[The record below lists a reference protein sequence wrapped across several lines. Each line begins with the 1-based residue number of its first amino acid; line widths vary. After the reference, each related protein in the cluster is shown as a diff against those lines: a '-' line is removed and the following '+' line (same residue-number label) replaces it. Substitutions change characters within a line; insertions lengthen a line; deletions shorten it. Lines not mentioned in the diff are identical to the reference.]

1 LPPNASPIFQKL
13 PAQNKVDVFTAN
25 RQITVPLCAMS
36 KPKLIKFSEYTAFPN
51 TYDIQD
57 AETTKGN
64 WQAIFGNNNPIVIE
78 LACGKGDYTV
88 GLARLN
94 PNINY
99 IGVDIKSNRMWT
111 GAKAAITEN
120 LNNVRFL
127 RTHIDNITEYFAP
140 NEVHEIWITFA
151 DPQPHKARK
160 RLSSYKF
167 LNLYRQI
174 ARATA
179 LVNVKTDSDLFYEST
194 LEQVQ
199 RDQLT
204 LLQNIPNV
212 YQLVPVP
219 PVLQIQTYYEKMW
232 LAIGRTI
239 KFCQFVLGDCV
250 SQPAPEE
257 EDSNSSEEPCTL

>member
-25 RQITVPLCAMS
+25 RQITVPLYTMS

-57 AETTKGN
+57 AETTNGN

-174 ARATA
+174 APATA

-212 YQLVPVP
+212 YQLMPVP

-257 EDSNSSEEPCTL
+257 DDSISWE

>member
-1 LPPNASPIFQKL
+1 
-13 PAQNKVDVFTAN
+13 
-25 RQITVPLCAMS
+25 MS

-140 NEVHEIWITFA
+140 HEVHEIWITFA

-167 LNLYRQI
+167 LNLYRRI
-174 ARATA
+174 APATA

-199 RDQLT
+199 RDGLT
-204 LLQNIPNV
+204 LHQNIPNV
-212 YQLVPVP
+212 YHLLPVP

-257 EDSNSSEEPCTL
+257 EDSNSSEEPCSL

>member
-1 LPPNASPIFQKL
+1 
-13 PAQNKVDVFTAN
+13 
-25 RQITVPLCAMS
+25 MS

-57 AETTKGN
+57 AETIKGN

-174 ARATA
+174 APATA

-204 LLQNIPNV
+204 LLQNIPDV
-212 YQLVPVP
+212 YQFLPMP

-257 EDSNSSEEPCTL
+257 EDSTSGE

>member
-1 LPPNASPIFQKL
+1 
-13 PAQNKVDVFTAN
+13 
-25 RQITVPLCAMS
+25 MS

-64 WQAIFGNNNPIVIE
+64 WQTIFGNNNPIVIE

-151 DPQPHKARK
+151 DP
-160 RLSSYKF
+160 
-167 LNLYRQI
+167 
-174 ARATA
+174 
-179 LVNVKTDSDLFYEST
+179 EST

-257 EDSNSSEEPCTL
+257 EDSNSREEPCSL

>member
-1 LPPNASPIFQKL
+1 
-13 PAQNKVDVFTAN
+13 
-25 RQITVPLCAMS
+25 MS

-94 PNINY
+94 PKINY

-111 GAKAAITEN
+111 GAKASITEN

-127 RTHIDNITEYFAP
+127 RTHIDNIPEYFAS
-140 NEVHEIWITFA
+140 NEVSEIWITFA
-151 DPQPHKARK
+151 DPQPQKERK

-174 ARATA
+174 APATA

-199 RDQLT
+199 RDGLT
-204 LLQNIPNV
+204 LHQNIPNV
-212 YQLVPVP
+212 YELIPVP
-219 PVLQIQTYYEKMW
+219 AVLQIQTYYEKMW

-239 KFCQFVLGDCV
+239 KFCQFTLGDCV
-250 SQPAPEE
+250 SQPAPEKV
-257 EDSNSSEEPCTL
+257 DSL